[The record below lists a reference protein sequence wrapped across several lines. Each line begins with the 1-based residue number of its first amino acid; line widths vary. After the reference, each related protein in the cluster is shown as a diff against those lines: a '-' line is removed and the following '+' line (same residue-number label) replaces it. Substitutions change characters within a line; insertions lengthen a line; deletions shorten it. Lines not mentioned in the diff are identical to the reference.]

1 MACRSIQFRN
11 DNVFIMNS
19 SCVNSGRAALP
30 RHFNEY
36 FLALVVQLVVKTLNE
51 AQYTSKIA

>member
-1 MACRSIQFRN
+1 MVCIQFRN
-11 DNVFIMNS
+11 AHVFIMNP
-19 SCVNSGRAALP
+19 SCVNSGRAALR

-51 AQYTSKIA
+51 APYTGKIA